1 MFALEIAVFRNRSV
15 SLIGIYS
22 LNVNSRNSGTVCE
35 FFSKLTINM
44 VSLLLSLNSHI
55 VLVLSSLSL
64 KKLMPSG
71 VGCTGK

>member
-15 SLIGIYS
+15 LLIGIYS
-22 LNVNSRNSGTVCE
+22 LNVNSGNSGTVCE
-35 FFSKLTINM
+35 FFSKLINM